1 MTRGPARTP
10 PAVWQSQHTPPGNNR
25 TNFRSHPFLVQFPP
39 FFGRGRATG
48 ANGLIRLAFQHRY
61 QPRHFLPLYPAHH
74 SHTHTREGE
83 SNPNLKPILLRTPFL
98 GPIYPCFWSWWSHWH
113 KRPHSTSLPAPLPAQ
128 ALPAAP
134 SGPPLA
140 HTHAG
145 GRIEPKLEAHR
156 APRPLFRSN
165 FPLSLALVDPLVQTP
180 PPLLLRRIDRASL
193 RTLSDVYMLSDVH
206 MCPCTQRC
214 LPPQRCPLAPPPQ
227 LGVSEGAPRGVC
239 EHRQC
244 SLIFAVSV

>member
-1 MTRGPARTP
+1 MLRTP
-10 PAVWQSQHTPPGNNR
+10 FLGPIYPCFWSWW
-25 TNFRSHPFLVQFPP
+25 SHWYKRP
-39 FFGRGRATG
+39 
-48 ANGLIRLAFQHRY
+48 IRLAFQHRY

-98 GPIYPCFWSWWSHWH
+98 GPIYPCFWSWWSHWY

-134 SGPPLA
+134 SGPPFA
-140 HTHAG
+140 HTRSRKGIGRKKWSG
-145 GRIEPKLEAHR
+145 G
-156 APRPLFRSN
+156 APRPLFGSN

>member
-1 MTRGPARTP
+1 MGLLAHRLSFGHPQTHPRGMTEQIFDRA
-10 PAVWQSQHTPPGNNR
+10 
-25 TNFRSHPFLVQFPP
+25 PFWCNFPP

-48 ANGLIRLAFQHRY
+48 TNGPIRLAFQHRY

-74 SHTHTREGE
+74 SHTHGGERESEGK
-83 SNPNLKPILLRTPFL
+83 N
-98 GPIYPCFWSWWSHWH
+98 
-113 KRPHSTSLPAPLPAQ
+113 SLVV
-128 ALPAAP
+128 
-134 SGPPLA
+134 
-140 HTHAG
+140 
-145 GRIEPKLEAHR
+145 HR
-156 APRPLFRSN
+156 APFFGPISPLF
-165 FPLSLALVDPLVQTP
+165 LALVDPLVQTP

-227 LGVSEGAPRGVC
+227 LGVSESAPRGVC